1 MKRSPIGYLFAATIL
16 FAACG
21 NTPGSGPGAD
31 SDRGSGGSGGSGG
44 RGGSAGTGG
53 KVSAGGGSGGAG
65 GASTGSGGAGGS
77 ASGSGGGS
85 GGNAG
90 DAGGGTATGGSA
102 GTGGAGA
109 GDGDAGAETA
119 APPPG
124 PADGGAAS
132 ITDGGTWAIPPGM
145 TNLFDGTSLDGWTG
159 NPAVWKLNA
168 TDRAIEGITPESNGG
183 TYFYTKGDYD
193 DFRVVVTER
202 AVATMNHMGLCFWGG
217 RGGTGANGCL
227 DVIPPSGSIWDYGDG
242 GQKPG
247 GVGSANN
254 PIKFMWHQVEILASA
269 ATGEILV
276 AVNGKQTTTYK
287 KAGRAKKGP
296 FGLQAHAKASHQQ
309 YRDIWIEAN
318 PKERRLLTVKP

>member
-1 MKRSPIGYLFAATIL
+1 MLTKRGSLATLFGVTL
-16 FAACG
+16 LVAC
-21 NTPGSGPGAD
+21 S
-31 SDRGSGGSGGSGG
+31 SSGSGGSGGEST
-44 RGGSAGTGG
+44 GGSGPASGRAT
-53 KVSAGGGSGGAG
+53 GGSGGRA
-65 GASTGSGGAGGS
+65 TGTGGAGGS
-77 ASGSGGGS
+77 GGSASGGSAGSAGVGGSAGSGGAMGGAGGSSGSGGDGV
-85 GGNAG
+85 
-90 DAGGGTATGGSA
+90 
-102 GTGGAGA
+102 GTGGAAGGLGGA
-109 GDGDAGAETA
+109 DGGVNET
-119 APPPG
+119 APPPAT
-124 PADGGAAS
+124 ADGGAAS
-132 ITDGGTWAIPPGM
+132 VTDGGTWAIPPGM

-168 TDRAIEGITPESNGG
+168 ADKAIEGITPESNGG